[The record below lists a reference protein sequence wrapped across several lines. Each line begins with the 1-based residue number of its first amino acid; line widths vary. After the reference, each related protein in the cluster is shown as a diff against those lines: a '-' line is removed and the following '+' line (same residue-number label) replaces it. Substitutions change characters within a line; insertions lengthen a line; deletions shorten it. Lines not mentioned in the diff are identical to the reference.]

1 MLQKLY
7 LKEYIKKT
15 AEATGDLAR
24 NKIAD
29 TITSVGKIKSKEKE
43 KNYIPAEKETAN
55 HWLLTIALNIVWK

>member
-1 MLQKLY
+1 M
-7 LKEYIKKT
+7 KKT
-15 AEATGDLAR
+15 AEATGDLTR